1 MREIA
6 FIKQNKSKWL
16 SFEQSLKDKS
26 KGNPDEL
33 ADLYIQ
39 LLNDLAYSQTYYPK
53 SKTTIYL
60 NFLVSQ
66 MYRNIY
72 KTRRMERN
80 RVAFFF
86 RTEVPSLVYQ
96 YRKQVLFS
104 FVLFF
109 FFCTLG
115 VLSARN
121 DQTFVRL
128 ILGDDY
134 VNMTLKNIDKGDP
147 MAVYKSGNSLE
158 SFIGITMNNIGVAAR
173 AYIYGITCGIMTF
186 YAALQNAIMLGSF
199 QYFFYEHGVFI
210 ASLKGIWL
218 HGAMEIFSI
227 IISTAA
233 GFVLASSILFPDT
246 YSRLYSFKTGVQ
258 DSLKIFIS
266 TMPFFVAAGFIE
278 GFVTRHSATMP
289 LWLDILI
296 IAGTLSVISFY
307 YLIYPMINQKLNKT
321 TNNQT
326 TIDTLGHNRKELN

>member
-1 MREIA
+1 MREVA

-16 SFEQSLKDKS
+16 DFEQSLKEKS
-26 KGNPDEL
+26 KSNPDEL

-39 LLNDLAYSQTYYPK
+39 LLNDLSYSQTYYPK

-66 MYRNIY
+66 MYRKIY
-72 KTRRMERN
+72 KTRRMEHN
-80 RVAFFF
+80 RVAYFF
-86 RTEVPSLVYQ
+86 RDEVPSLIYQ
-96 YRKQVLFS
+96 YRKQVLFA

-109 FFCTLG
+109 FFSLLG
-115 VLSARN
+115 VLSARY

-147 MAVYKSGNSLE
+147 MAVYKSGNSMG
-158 SFIGITMNNIGVAAR
+158 SFIGITMNNIGVAAH
-173 AYIYGITCGIMTF
+173 AYISGLTVGIMTF

-199 QYFFYEHGVFI
+199 QYFFYEQGVFV

-233 GFVLASSILFPDT
+233 GYILACSILFPKT
-246 YSRLYSFKTGVQ
+246 YSRMYSFKTGVQ

-266 TMPFFVAAGFIE
+266 TVPFFIAAGFIE
-278 GFVTRHSATMP
+278 GFVTRHSKTMP

-296 IAGTLSVISFY
+296 IAGTLSIISFY
-307 YLIYPMINQKLNKT
+307 YLIYPFIIHKKQNHAGISTLQKA
-321 TNNQT
+321 
-326 TIDTLGHNRKELN
+326 

>member
-16 SFEQSLKDKS
+16 AFEQSLKEKS
-26 KGNPDEL
+26 KRNPDEL

-39 LLNDLAYSQTYYPK
+39 LLSDLSYSQTYYPK

-66 MYRNIY
+66 MYRKIY
-72 KTRRMERN
+72 KTRRMEQN
-80 RVAFFF
+80 RIVYFF
-86 RTEVPSLVYQ
+86 RDEVPSLVYQ
-96 YRKQVLFS
+96 YRKQVLFAFS
-104 FVLFF
+104 LFF
-109 FFCTLG
+109 FFCILG

-121 DQTFVRL
+121 DRTFVRL

-147 MAVYKSGNSLE
+147 MAVYKSGNSMS
-158 SFIGITMNNIGVAAR
+158 SFIGITMNNIGIAAK
-173 AYIYGITCGIMTF
+173 AYIYGIGIGILTF
-186 YAALQNAIMLGSF
+186 YVALQNAFMLGSF
-199 QYFFYEHGVFI
+199 QYFFYEQGVFV

-227 IISTAA
+227 IISSAA
-233 GFVLASSILFPDT
+233 GYILACSILFPRT
-246 YSRLYSFKTGVQ
+246 YSRIYSFKTGVQ

-266 TMPFFVAAGFIE
+266 TVPFFVSAGFIE
-278 GFVTRHSATMP
+278 GFVTRHSDTMP

-296 IAGTLSVISFY
+296 IAGTLSVI
-307 YLIYPMINQKLNKT
+307 
-321 TNNQT
+321 
-326 TIDTLGHNRKELN
+326 

>member
-16 SFEQSLKDKS
+16 DFEQSLKVKS
-26 KGNPDEL
+26 KRNPDEL

-39 LLNDLAYSQTYYPK
+39 LLNDLSFSQTYYPK

-66 MYRNIY
+66 MYRKIY
-72 KTRRMERN
+72 KTRRMDHN
-80 RVAFFF
+80 RVAYFF
-86 RTEVPSLVYQ
+86 RTEVPSLIYQ
-96 YRKQVLFS
+96 YRKQVLFA

-109 FFCTLG
+109 FFTLLG
-115 VLSARN
+115 ALSARN

-147 MAVYKSGNSLE
+147 LAVYKSGNSMG
-158 SFIGITMNNIGVAAR
+158 SFIGITMNNIGVSAK
-173 AYIYGITCGIMTF
+173 AYIFGLSAGIFTF
-186 YAALQNAIMLGSF
+186 YAAFQNAIMLGSF
-199 QYFFYEHGVFI
+199 QYFFYEQGVFV

-233 GFVLASSILFPDT
+233 GYILASSILFPKT
-246 YSRLYSFKTGVQ
+246 YSRLISFKTGVQ

-266 TMPFFVAAGFIE
+266 TVPFFVVAGFIE
-278 GFVTRHSATMP
+278 GFVTRHSDKMS
-289 LWLDILI
+289 LWLDIMI
-296 IAGTLSVISFY
+296 IAGTLSIISFY
-307 YLIYPMINQKLNKT
+307 YLVYPFIIHKKQSHVR
-321 TNNQT
+321 
-326 TIDTLGHNRKELN
+326 ISTLPKA

>member
-16 SFEQSLKDKS
+16 DFEQSLKEKS
-26 KGNPDEL
+26 KRNPDEL

-39 LLNDLAYSQTYYPK
+39 LLNDLSFSQTYYPK
-53 SKTTIYL
+53 SKTTVYL

-66 MYRNIY
+66 MYRKIY
-72 KTRRMERN
+72 KTRRMEHN
-80 RVAFFF
+80 RVAYFF
-86 RTEVPSLVYQ
+86 RTEVPSLIYQ
-96 YRKQVLFS
+96 YRKQVLFA
-104 FVLFF
+104 FVLFIF
-109 FFCTLG
+109 FSLLG
-115 VLSARN
+115 ALSARN

-147 MAVYKSGNSLE
+147 MAVYKSGNSMG
-158 SFIGITMNNIGVAAR
+158 SFIGITMNNVGVSAK
-173 AYIYGITCGIMTF
+173 AYIYGLSAGIFTF
-186 YAALQNAIMLGSF
+186 YAAFQNAIMLGSF
-199 QYFFYEHGVFI
+199 QYFFYEQGVFV

-233 GFVLASSILFPDT
+233 GYILACSILFPKT
-246 YSRLYSFKTGVQ
+246 YSRLVSFRTGVQ

-266 TMPFFVAAGFIE
+266 TVPFFIVAGFIE
-278 GFVTRHSATMP
+278 GFVTRHSDKMP

-296 IAGTLSVISFY
+296 IAGTLSIISFY
-307 YLIYPMINQKLNKT
+307 YLIYPFIIHKKQNHVR
-321 TNNQT
+321 
-326 TIDTLGHNRKELN
+326 ISTLPKA